1 MPISI
6 VIFSCPAFSV
16 PLSIVKVRLA
26 LSGRPCN
33 LATTASDVAS
43 IDFLFSFVSM
53 SNLLLRSTSEFKA
66 TVLFLDTRLSPLPM
80 SKLMPYFHRC
90 WSFLYRDPVRYLRL
104 VSLSGY
110 PFLLSFPMSTTQVIN
125 QFFPIRSIGII
136 NILIDSLVTY

>member
-66 TVLFLDTRLSPLPM
+66 TVLFLDTRLSPPNVQIDAVFPQMLVFPL
-80 SKLMPYFHRC
+80 SRSGSVSSSC
-90 WSFLYRDPVRYLRL
+90 ESFWL
-104 VSLSGY
+104 SL
-110 PFLLSFPMSTTQVIN
+110 LLSFPMSDASDQSVLSD
-125 QFFPIRSIGII
+125 P
-136 NILIDSLVTY
+136 